1 MGKTTLLAALRRGPR
16 GASGVA
22 GDAKAAPAPTDGVDV
37 VEWDCA
43 AAAAA
48 PQSDGASV
56 QFSCLDFAG
65 QEAYYTTHQ
74 LFLRSSAVYVLVWH
88 PRRGPEECHRQL
100 QFWLKSVAQRVDDN
114 VPVFVVASHHDE
126 GLDGASADTRSRL
139 RAQFPSLRLEFTS
152 VSSTTGHG
160 LAELRDSMRLA
171 ALSLPHISS
180 VSVFVCCVSF
190 LWLCLFADW
199 LFVLFCF
206 DLQKYH
212 PSWLEASR
220 RVVAARPDYPAPG
233 L

>member
-1 MGKTTLLAALRRGPR
+1 MGKTTLLAALRSGPR

-37 VEWDCA
+37 VEWDCAAA

-199 LFVLFCF
+199 LLCFV
-206 DLQKYH
+206 LQKYH